1 MPKAIHPY
9 QVLVRPLITEKA
21 TILASENKYAFEVDR
36 RANKPQIRQAVE
48 IAFNVKVTD
57 VNTMTMHGKT
67 RRVGRKIS
75 KRPDWKKAIVTVAP
89 GDKIEFFEG
98 I

>member
-1 MPKAIHPY
+1 MPKALHPY

-21 TILASENKYAFEVDR
+21 TILASDNKYAFEVDR

-48 IAFNVKVTD
+48 LAFNVKVTD

-67 RRVGRKIS
+67 RRVGRKVS
-75 KRPDWKKAIVTVAP
+75 KRPNWKKAIVTVDP
-89 GDKIEFFEG
+89 SDKIEFFEG